1 MNSGTTA
8 AGCAYCGLPIPGLST
23 PRSSGPRSS
32 RSPSGEARFCCYGC
46 RVAAAITSDGT
57 GQGNVQHSLAR
68 LGLAIFFAMNVMVFT
83 LALWSWDIYRD
94 EPLVSPQADA
104 LFALFRYLSL
114 LFSAAVVVLLGAPL
128 LEDSLEKLRRGNLS
142 TDLLIAVG
150 VVAAL
155 LYSVAS
161 LLRGD
166 GHTYFEVACMVLVG
180 VTLGRWLEALG
191 KEKTT
196 RALRS
201 LERLLP
207 ALVDRVQQAGGDLEE
222 TRIPLEQAEVGD
234 WLRVRPGQ
242 RIATDGRILRGQA
255 AIDEKIV
262 TGESLP
268 AIKEPGDAVFAGSL
282 NQDGD
287 LLVEV
292 TAAPRAG
299 ALARIVQAVSSA
311 TQAKGR
317 LETMADRI
325 AGWFLPCVIGVA
337 LLTLGIHAATGGIGA
352 GLMAALSVLLIACP
366 CALGIATP
374 LAMWAAMGRASEAGV
389 LFRNGDAIPRLAAT
403 RVICFDKT
411 GTLTDGEPVVVDLI
425 VDDGVSRS
433 EVLARALAL
442 ASSSDHGCSS
452 AIRAYATPKLARQVV
467 PFLSDVEVRPG
478 RGLVAGGQGGSGQGG
493 SGATYL
499 GNLALLEG
507 AGIAFSATMRRA
519 QVDLIREGKP
529 LAFVAWEGQ
538 VRGVFAFSE
547 HLRSGAAAALQAL
560 QQDGFHVTVLTGDHA
575 ARAAALARE
584 LNLAPQFQIE
594 VQADLLPEE
603 KLAAI
608 QRLRA
613 RRGAVAMVGDGIND
627 APALAEA
634 DAGIALG
641 CGADISREAADV
653 CLLGNALHDIGW
665 SIRLARRTM
674 TTVRQNLFWAF
685 AYNIVGIGLAT
696 LGWLNP
702 IWAAAAM
709 VGSSLL
715 VIWNSLRLLGLPDRE
730 AEQLLPDAD
739 QAGGEVALRAAEL
752 SRP

>member
-1 MNSGTTA
+1 MTGGTTETR
-8 AGCAYCGLPIPGLST
+8 CAYCGLPVQGVSGQGLPSRGSA
-23 PRSSGPRSS
+23 RSVGRGPW
-32 RSPSGEARFCCYGC
+32 FCCYGC
-46 RVAAAITSDGT
+46 RVADAITSDGI
-57 GQGNVQHSLAR
+57 GQGNVQHSLTR

-83 LALWSWDIYRD
+83 LALWSWDVYRD
-94 EPLVSPQADA
+94 EPLSSPQADA
-104 LFALFRYLSL
+104 LFELFRYLSL
-114 LFSAAVVVLLGAPL
+114 LLSSVVIVMLGAPL

-142 TDLLIAVG
+142 TDLLIGVG
-150 VVAAL
+150 VVAAF

-207 ALVDRVQQAGGDLEE
+207 ESVDRVRPAGGEGLEE
-222 TRIPLEQAEVGD
+222 VRIPLEQVEPGD

-242 RIATDGRILRGQA
+242 RIATDGRIRRGQA
-255 AIDEKIV
+255 AIDQKIV

-268 AIKEPGDAVFAGSL
+268 AIKEAGDEVFAGSL

-299 ALARIVQAVSSA
+299 ALARIVQAVSAA
-311 TQAKGR
+311 TAAKGKI
-317 LETMADRI
+317 ETAADRI
-325 AGWFLPCVIGVA
+325 AQWFLPCVIGVA
-337 LLTLGIHAATGGIGA
+337 LLTLVGHAATGGIGR

-374 LAMWAAMGRASEAGV
+374 LAIWAAMGRASEVGL
-389 LFRNGDAIPRLAAT
+389 LFRNGDAMQSLAAT

-411 GTLTDGEPVVVDLI
+411 GTLTDGQTVVTELVVDA
-425 VDDGVSRS
+425 GVSPS
-433 EVLARALAL
+433 EVLSRALSL
-442 ASSSDHGCSS
+442 ASSSDHGCSH
-452 AIRAYATPKLARQVV
+452 AIRAYATERLGRQVA
-467 PFLSDVEVRPG
+467 PFLPDVQVRPG
-478 RGLVAGGQGGSGQGG
+478 RGLVAGGKSEGGPIL
-493 SGATYL
+493 L
-499 GNLALLEG
+499 GNLALVED
-507 AGIAFSATMRRA
+507 AGMAFSATMRQA
-519 QVDLIREGKP
+519 QVDLYRDGKP
-529 LAFVAWEGQ
+529 LALVAWEGQ
-538 VRGVFAFSE
+538 VQGVFVFAE
-547 HLRSGAAAALQAL
+547 RLRNTSAAALQAL
-560 QQDGFHVTVLTGDHA
+560 RAEGFHVTVLTGDHG
-575 ARAAALARE
+575 ARANSLARE
-584 LNLAPQFQIE
+584 LNVE

-608 QRLRA
+608 QQLRA
-613 RRGAVAMVGDGIND
+613 RYGAVAMVGDGIND

-641 CGADISREAADV
+641 CGADVSREAADV
-653 CLLGNALHDIGW
+653 CLLGNDLHDIGW

-674 TTVRQNLFWAF
+674 TTIRQNLFWAF
-685 AYNIVGIGLAT
+685 AYNVVGIGLAT
-696 LGWLNP
+696 MGWLNP

-715 VIWNSLRLLGLPDRE
+715 VIWNSLRLLSVSDRQ
-730 AEQLLPDAD
+730 AEQLPAAD
-739 QAGGEVALRAAEL
+739 RAPGRLAPGAVEL
-752 SRP
+752 FSP